1 MKDLKPLEQD
11 VQESKIAAAG
21 GQEEEFSLNDDRR
34 VKVLSPNAMV
44 LQRFFRNRL
53 AVLGLIMLLVMFVF
67 SFIGGVISPYRED
80 EQFYRYED
88 QMKEYVGVVRN
99 NDFRYTVA
107 DGQKFD
113 TIMQAEFQL
122 AVNEERDNF
131 DHKGTTYDV
140 MKEGEDY
147 YSISANGT
155 MLAIAAKDIVNVEGA
170 EIPFDVK
177 YEALK
182 AYTNEV
188 ESFAVNG
195 KEYGVDED
203 GNILDGETVL
213 GYISRFV
220 VSSASAD
227 VVPGRVFK
235 EELEIAIDNDEE
247 EFTFTGEDGVENST
261 RFLMIPRR

>member
-1 MKDLKPLEQD
+1 
-11 VQESKIAAAG
+11 
-21 GQEEEFSLNDDRR
+21 
-34 VKVLSPNAMV
+34 
-44 LQRFFRNRL
+44 
-53 AVLGLIMLLVMFVF
+53 
-67 SFIGGVISPYRED
+67 
-80 EQFYRYED
+80 
-88 QMKEYVGVVRN
+88 MKEYVGVVRN

-177 YEALK
+177 YDALK

-188 ESFAVNG
+188 ESFTVNG

-247 EFTFTGEDGVENST
+247 EFTFTGEDGVENSYKISYDPTTLTWSVKQGKETYVYDSYANPGKEHWLGTDSNGMDMLT
-261 RFLMIPRR
+261 RLMYGGRVSLIIGFIVVIIETVLGVILGGLAGYFGKWVDMK